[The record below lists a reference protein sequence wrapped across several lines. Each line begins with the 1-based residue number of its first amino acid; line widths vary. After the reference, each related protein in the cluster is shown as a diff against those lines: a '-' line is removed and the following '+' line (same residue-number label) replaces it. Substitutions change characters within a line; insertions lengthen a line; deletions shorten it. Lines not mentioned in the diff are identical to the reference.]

1 MHSANSGPEKEKT
14 VMEHHV
20 CPWYMGY
27 VLANPLR
34 KLYQDPVKLL
44 RPYVKTGMAV
54 LEVGP
59 GMGFFSLPMA
69 RIVGDEGKIYSVDL
83 QERMLQTLRKR
94 VAKKKLQHII
104 EPRLCSESSLEV
116 KDLRDR
122 IDFALAF
129 AVVHEIP
136 DRENLFREIY
146 ASLRQGGIL
155 LVSEPKEHVSEEAFE
170 EFLSVAKRVG
180 FVVSETPKIRG
191 SRSSVMRKT

>member
-1 MHSANSGPEKEKT
+1 
-14 VMEHHV
+14 
-20 CPWYMGY
+20 MGY

-34 KLYQDPVKLL
+34 KLYQDPVKIVS
-44 RPYVKTGMAV
+44 PYLKGGMAA
-54 LEVGP
+54 LEIGP

-69 RIVGDEGKIYSVDL
+69 RIVGDKGRIYSVDM
-83 QERMLQTLRKR
+83 QERMLQTLRTR
-94 VAKKKLQHII
+94 LAKKKLQHIV

-136 DRENLFREIY
+136 DRENLFREIHI
-146 ASLRQGGIL
+146 SLRQGGIL

-170 EFLSVAKRVG
+170 EFLSIAKRVG
-180 FVVSETPKIRG
+180 FVVSETLKIRG
-191 SRSSVMRKT
+191 SRSVVMRKP

>member
-1 MHSANSGPEKEKT
+1 
-14 VMEHHV
+14 MEHHV

-44 RPYVKTGMAV
+44 HPYLKEGMAA
-54 LEVGP
+54 LEIGP
-59 GMGFFSLPMA
+59 GMGFFTLPMA
-69 RIVGDEGKIYSVDL
+69 RIVGDKGKIYSVDL

-94 VAKKKLQHII
+94 VAKKKLQHIV

-116 KDLRDR
+116 KDLRDK

-136 DRENLFREIY
+136 DRKNLFREIY
-146 ASLRQGGIL
+146 ASLRQGGVL
-155 LVSEPKEHVSEEAFE
+155 LVSEPKEHVSEEVFE
-170 EFLSVAKRVG
+170 EFLSIAQRAG

-191 SRSSVMRKT
+191 SRSVVMRKA